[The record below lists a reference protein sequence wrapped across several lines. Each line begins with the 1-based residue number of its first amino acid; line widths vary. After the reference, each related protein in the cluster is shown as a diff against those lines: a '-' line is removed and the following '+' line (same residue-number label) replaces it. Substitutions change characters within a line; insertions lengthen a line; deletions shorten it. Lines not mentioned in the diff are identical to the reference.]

1 MIVLEKLELTR
12 FGKFCG
18 EEIALSAGFDPRF
31 YPNEFGKST
40 MADFIVF
47 CFYGFKKP
55 KGKKALEENL
65 PQKYLPWGQDTLAG
79 AVEFTADGRRYRL
92 ERECDAKGKGTA
104 RLLDGSGTA
113 MKIDEP
119 GEQFFG
125 VDSETF
131 LNIFFMR
138 GSRRAIYRTGQTEV
152 AMKNLVTTGD
162 EDVSFDSVLERLM
175 KERGKYAT
183 EKRDAGALRNLKK
196 EMQQRTDQIVALE
209 QEIRR
214 LQKQLPDEN
223 AQKEQLAALEA
234 QQEQTEQAK
243 AARKAHEAFLRQQK
257 RAALR
262 KTIEENSGETFISAQ
277 DYRILSEHFARIEHA
292 QALYEQARQ
301 AQRAIK
307 APQALSAAE
316 TAALTTSPKHTAALF
331 GGVVIALGA
340 VATVLLRQM
349 QPWNW
354 GVGAVCVIL
363 GVVLLWLGCRMP
375 AALRK
380 AGITRRA
387 AFQKAAA
394 DAREKQQAQQAAQ
407 QQFAAAQGDLE
418 VKEQALI
425 AAKEAAAP
433 ICQKTKVFDR
443 TGLETAYQKQ
453 LEAEAIRQ
461 KAADAQEALAELA
474 ESEAQD
480 EQIACRAEAP
490 LMPMAEI
497 EKQQK
502 QLQEKKAVL
511 YEQITQN
518 AAQNSQLCDLQRR
531 KSELTDI
538 HQADQGRAQD
548 MERALFIADA
558 AIDALRRAQQQLQE
572 DYAPLLR
579 QKLSEKVALLTD
591 GKYDQL
597 SVDPEL
603 NVHIKADGAF
613 RPLGYFST
621 GTADAVYLS
630 LRFVLADIVQK
641 DRAIP
646 FIMDDPF
653 LNFDPQRMARV
664 KQMLQAEGA
673 ERQIIFFSCVP
684 QEA

>member
-18 EEIALSAGFDPRF
+18 EEIFLGAGFDPRF

-55 KGKKALEENL
+55 KGKKVLEENL
-65 PQKYLPWGQDTLAG
+65 LQKYLPWGQETLAG

-104 RLLDGSGTA
+104 LLLDGSGTA

-175 KERGKYAT
+175 KERGRYAT

-196 EMQQRTDQIVALE
+196 EMQQRRDQIVVLE
-209 QEIRR
+209 QEIRY
-214 LQKQLPDEN
+214 LQQQLPDEN
-223 AQKEQLAALEA
+223 AQKEQLAVLEA
-234 QQEQTEQAK
+234 QQEQAEQAK

-257 RAALR
+257 RVGLR
-262 KTIEENSGETFISAQ
+262 KSIEENSGETFISVQ
-277 DYRILSEHFARIEHA
+277 DCRTLSEHFARIEHA
-292 QALYEQARQ
+292 QALYEQAQQ

-307 APQALSAAE
+307 LPEALNAAE
-316 TAALTTSPKHTAALF
+316 TAALTTSPKYTVALF
-331 GGVVIALGA
+331 GGVLIALGVVSA
-340 VATVLLRQM
+340 ALLQ
-349 QPWNW
+349 QVKPWNF
-354 GVGAVCVIL
+354 GIGAACAIL
-363 GVVLLWLGCRMP
+363 GAVLLWLGCRMP
-375 AALRK
+375 IALRK
-380 AGITRRA
+380 VGINRRT

-394 DAREKQQAQQAAQ
+394 DARRKQQAQQVAQ
-407 QQFAAAQGDLE
+407 QQFAAAQADLE
-418 VKEQALI
+418 EKEQALT

-443 TGLETAYQKQ
+443 TGLEEAYQKQ
-453 LEAEAIRQ
+453 LQAEVGRQ
-461 KAADAQEALAELA
+461 KAADAREALAEMA
-474 ESEAQD
+474 DSEAQD
-480 EQIACRAEAP
+480 EQIARQAEEP
-490 LMPMAEI
+490 LMPMTEI
-497 EKQQK
+497 ENQQK
-502 QLQEKKAVL
+502 RLQEKKAEL
-511 YEQITQN
+511 YKQMTQN
-518 AAQNSQLCDLQRR
+518 AAQNSRLCDLQRK
-531 KSELTDI
+531 KSELMDI
-538 HQADQGRAQD
+538 QQADQGRAQD

-558 AIDALRRAQQQLQE
+558 AINALRRAQQLLQE

-579 QKLSEKVALLTD
+579 QKLSEKVALLTN

-630 LRFVLADIVQK
+630 LRFVLADIVQQ
-641 DRAIP
+641 DQAIP

-653 LNFDPQRMARV
+653 LNFDPQRMAQV
-664 KQMLQAEGA
+664 KQMLQAEGVR
-673 ERQIIFFSCVP
+673 RQIIFFSCVP
-684 QEA
+684 QET